1 MKTQIFGSSK
11 QAQVGRPANETD
23 SYMRNRE
30 IRRRAQAVAEVE
42 QSKQEFQNL
51 VGSVHDH
58 KPLAVRSAGHSPNPS
73 SVSLTRPHTPEP
85 PVAGPSGTTDSSPPD
100 APSVRPQ
107 PSVPVSNLSEVKNK
121 LKSVIGL
128 ISTSNLQAD
137 MEDLYSCCLVLLSLL
152 EKSDSTTESTPQYI
166 YVFSIMQQDL
176 DNMTQFLNEWTKK
189 NKAIQH
195 MQRKDIYIQVRTM
208 EDAFTRHLNV
218 YIAVSQSES
227 ATIMAKEFAELQAKM
242 DAMKARGN
250 PDPRNIEQAD
260 SEILRERVHQIT
272 GYAPA
277 AEYVLKGQIS
287 YRETVP
293 INYGITFDVY
303 RGKFNDGETVAIKIL
318 RQKLKNDGVGVRF
331 VERMMRQV
339 QLWSSFSSPFI
350 LECRG
355 IGMQM
360 TLSSEEEEYDKF
372 QFYLVSPFMKRGNA
386 VQYIAKLRKEG
397 SYVNILKYLRDA
409 AFGLR
414 HLHHRDPPCVHASIR
429 GENVL
434 IKDDGTASACLNGFG
449 LTKAF
454 TVGKLIELTGD
465 NLKFQWMAP
474 ELLSQDR
481 PPLYPSCDIWA
492 WAMTALE
499 LITGKQPYYQLGNV
513 RSWTFHDQVV
523 KEGKRP
529 ARSDYPTFEQYCPQP
544 DLMWALLEK
553 CWTSASERPTI
564 DKVIEELEA
573 IEKAQIEQ
581 QTAAPHIWT

>member
-1 MKTQIFGSSK
+1 MDFFSKMKTQIFGSSK

-30 IRRRAQAVAEVE
+30 IRRRGELRKPWRRLNRANKPQSFVRLVNTPAHPRTSCGRPFWYYRFVAPGCPLCTTPTIGTRVE
-42 QSKQEFQNL
+42 PLGSQEQVEKCHRFNFYKQ
-51 VGSVHDH
+51 
-58 KPLAVRSAGHSPNPS
+58 S
-73 SVSLTRPHTPEP
+73 SVSEDSKTRKR
-85 PVAGPSGTTDSSPPD
+85 AW
-100 APSVRPQ
+100 
-107 PSVPVSNLSEVKNK
+107 
-121 LKSVIGL
+121 L
-128 ISTSNLQAD
+128 IAFRAD
-137 MEDLYSCCLVLLSLL
+137 MEDLYACCLVLLSLL
-152 EKSDSTTESTPQYI
+152 EKSDSTTESTPQKNDDT
-166 YVFSIMQQDL
+166 STRDL

-208 EDAFTRHLNV
+208 EDAFTHEYLQ
-218 YIAVSQSES
+218 AVSQSES

-272 GYAPA
+272 GYTPA

-355 IGMQM
+355 I
-360 TLSSEEEEYDKF
+360 
-372 QFYLVSPFMKRGNA
+372 
-386 VQYIAKLRKEG
+386 
-397 SYVNILKYLRDA
+397 DA

-449 LTKAF
+449 LTK
-454 TVGKLIELTGD
+454 
-465 NLKFQWMAP
+465 AP

>member
-1 MKTQIFGSSK
+1 MIEDIYITIHI
-11 QAQVGRPANETD
+11 E
-23 SYMRNRE
+23 
-30 IRRRAQAVAEVE
+30 
-42 QSKQEFQNL
+42 
-51 VGSVHDH
+51 
-58 KPLAVRSAGHSPNPS
+58 PLAVRSAGHSPNPS
-73 SVSLTRPHTPEP
+73 SASLTRSHTPEP

-137 MEDLYSCCLVLLSLL
+137 MEDLYACCLVLLSLL
-152 EKSDSTTESTPQYI
+152 EKSDNTTESTPQYI

-195 MQRKDIYIQVRTM
+195 MQRKDIYIQVRAM

-227 ATIMAKEFAELQAKM
+227 ATIMAKEFVELQAKM

-272 GYAPA
+272 GYAPE